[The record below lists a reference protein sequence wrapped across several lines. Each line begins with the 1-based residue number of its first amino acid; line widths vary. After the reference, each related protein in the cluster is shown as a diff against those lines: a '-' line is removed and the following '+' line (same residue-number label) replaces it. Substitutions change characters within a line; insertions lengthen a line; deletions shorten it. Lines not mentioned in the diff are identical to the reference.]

1 MIFKETSFNFSS
13 IDSYHSSRRRP
24 GSEKVLQAM
33 LTQFYFLFRVASLAI
48 FTNLAARFGK
58 KSNDFW
64 INRSQ
69 DVLRLVESCGGRVSI
84 SGLSNVRSTPKP
96 IVFIGNHMS
105 TLENLTLFGIIGP
118 IKDVTYVVKKELVH
132 HWMFGP
138 VMRMRKPVVVGR
150 TNPRDDFN
158 IIMEEGAKTLNNGQ
172 SVIIFPQSTRRSYFD
187 PGDFNSVGI
196 KLAQKA
202 GVEIIPFAVKTD
214 WWGNSR
220 ISSYFGKINQSEPIF
235 IKFGEPFR
243 VNGNGREEHQ
253 AVIRFIENCQV
264 EWK

>member
-1 MIFKETSFNFSS
+1 MIFGETSFNFSS
-13 IDSYHSSRRRP
+13 IDSYHSSRSRR
-24 GSEKVLQAM
+24 GREKVMHALF
-33 LTQFYFLFRVASLAI
+33 TQFYFLFRVEILAI

-58 KSNDFW
+58 KSTAFW

-69 DVLRLVESCGGRVSI
+69 DVLRLVESCGGRISI
-84 SGLSNVRSTPKP
+84 SGLSNVRSTSKP
-96 IVFIGNHMS
+96 VVFIGNHMS

-150 TNPRDDFN
+150 TNPREDFN

-187 PGDFNSVGI
+187 PGDFNSVGV

-214 WWGNSR
+214 WWGNGR
-220 ISSYFGKINQSEPIF
+220 ISSYFGRINQSKPIF

-243 VNGNGREEHQ
+243 VAGNGRKEHQ
-253 AVIRFIENCQV
+253 AVIRFIENCQL